1 MNTCFSLQRKKKN
14 QTIFIPN
21 HKAVTFL
28 HAALLHGSEA
38 FFFFFL
44 WRVAMASSTKFDTK
58 GWLSFILL
66 YKICLDTTH
75 CDLVMVSS
83 YSGLVTSHFKTL
95 YALTDFCLRKGKHF
109 WVPPYYVNCTA
120 VTCQKFYL
128 SSLFQYSNTEKSL
141 WSSSLNYS
149 GTPSQTLCFTLC
161 GITSSS
167 SAFRYFS
174 FWSAIWSQNSDS

>member
-1 MNTCFSLQRKKKN
+1 MEVKLFFCFVL
-14 QTIFIPN
+14 
-21 HKAVTFL
+21 
-28 HAALLHGSEA
+28 
-38 FFFFFL
+38 FFL

-58 GWLSFILL
+58 GWHSFILL
-66 YKICLDTTH
+66 YKLPWYNTLRFGHGIK
-75 CDLVMVSS
+75 

-95 YALTDFCLRKGKHF
+95 YALTDFCLRKGKRF

-128 SSLFQYSNTEKSL
+128 SSLFQYNNTEKSL

-161 GITSSS
+161 GSTSSS